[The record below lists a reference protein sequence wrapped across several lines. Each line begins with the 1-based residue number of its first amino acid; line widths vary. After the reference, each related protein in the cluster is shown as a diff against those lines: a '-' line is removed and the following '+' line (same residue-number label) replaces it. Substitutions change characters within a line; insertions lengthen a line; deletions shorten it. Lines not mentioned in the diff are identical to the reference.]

1 MTTLVL
7 ILLGG
12 LLAMDGVSAGQFMVS
27 RPLVAGLVAGT
38 IVGDPVLGAAVGAV
52 LEIYLVVSVPSGGG
66 RFPEPGP
73 ATVVGAAAAAAV
85 GGAEGLALG
94 VAGGLVWG
102 QVSSMTQTLQ
112 RHANGRLVPVPG
124 ETPVTADG
132 VRRAHVLALVLD
144 GLRGA
149 LLTAIGLALAS
160 LLTPRLA
167 PVWPLGEPA
176 TRALVLLG
184 ALVSLGIL
192 GRGEGLGTRRL
203 AIFGAGLGGGL
214 LAGSLMG

>member
-1 MTTLVL
+1 MTVLVL
-7 ILLGG
+7 VLLGG

-27 RPLVAGLVAGT
+27 RPLVGGLIAGAL
-38 IVGDPVLGAAVGAV
+38 VGDPVLGAAVGAV
-52 LEIYLVVSVPSGGG
+52 LEIYLLVSVPSGGG

-94 VAGGLVWG
+94 VAGGLVLG
-102 QVSSMTQTLQ
+102 QVSSMTQTWL
-112 RHANGRLVPVPG
+112 RHANARLVPVPG
-124 ETPVTADG
+124 EGPLTAAE
-132 VRRAHVLALVLD
+132 VRRAHVLALALD

-149 LLTAIGLALAS
+149 LFTAVGLALAS

-167 PVWPLGEPA
+167 PGWPLGEPA

-184 ALVSLGIL
+184 AMVSLGIL
-192 GRGEGLGTRRL
+192 GRGDGLVPRRL
-203 AIFGAGLGGGL
+203 AIFAAGLGGGL